1 MKKLFVILLIIIL
14 IPVFI
19 IGGAIGFL
27 KFADLN
33 KYKPQIEEMA
43 QKYAGLDVKI
53 NGDLDIGVSLKPSIE
68 LSDVT
73 INQEDKKL
81 ARIGNALVQIS
92 IMPLLH
98 KEIVV
103 DRVEADNTE
112 IFYGEKDS
120 VLINELNAGMES
132 ADSPINFDFDTTV
145 ANIDIVGKGTVSSLN
160 QIKASGYNQIDL
172 DTVIKAMGYEL
183 NYKGN
188 IDGLKEKIKAVG
200 DYAVAYK
207 SNQIKGNIK
216 ADMENEVPYVQL
228 SAGSDAINVA
238 DFTSKQ
244 QASLSGNWFIKSAA
258 AADYIPNT
266 KIPYDYLKMVNADV
280 TIDVKKIVVDKDIV
294 LTNVKGDATVKDGV
308 FKANIQNVVFMGN
321 TISGSAEVTSPK
333 ALPYVKVNIKGEGF
347 NLQDFQKK
355 NEVKKTGTKK
365 KADLMDLFISSA
377 NASELVANT
386 PIPYQYL
393 KMVNADV
400 NLNLRNLTINKDVAL
415 SDVKTTAAL
424 KNSVLNVNIQNITAG
439 TGTISG
445 TVTLNAAKKSMAMN
459 ISGKNIILQQLYK
472 PLNNSGN
479 EVYVKEGGKSNLL
492 LKINTSGDNT
502 DQYLANMN
510 GQIIGL
516 VDKSVLNVKS
526 LEKLQGNILVQLL
539 NMIKINV
546 NNKNLN
552 MKCAVV
558 RGDITGGTVKFPKGI
573 AFDASDF
580 YLVADGK
587 VNLQNDKLN
596 LDLQPFS
603 GKITD
608 VNISSVL
615 GGLIKISGTIKKP
628 KLGINETATAKN
640 VVGILA
646 SAGAYN
652 VGDMMLSADGAPCHT
667 ALSGT
672 TYADYFP
679 ADKSA
684 KGTVSKGYTNTKDA
698 IKGLGK
704 DIKDQAKGVKNQV
717 KEIGDQLKGL
727 FK

>member
-1 MKKLFVILLIIIL
+1 MKKLFIILLIIIL

-53 NGDLDIGVSLKPSIE
+53 NGDLDVGVSLKPSIE
-68 LSDVT
+68 LSDVVV
-73 INQEDKKL
+73 NQGEKKL

-92 IMPLLH
+92 IMPLFH

-103 DRVEADNTE
+103 DRVETDNTE
-112 IFYGEKDS
+112 IFYGDNDS

-132 ADSPINFDFDTTV
+132 ADTPINFDFDTTA
-145 ANIDIVGKGTVSSLN
+145 ANIDIVGNGTVSSIN
-160 QIKASGYNQIDL
+160 QIKASDYNLIDL
-172 DTVIKAMGYEL
+172 DATVKAMGYEV

-188 IDGLKEKIKAVG
+188 IDGLKEKIKAAG
-200 DYAVAYK
+200 DYVIGYK
-207 SNQIKGNIK
+207 NNQIKGNVK
-216 ADMENEVPYVQL
+216 ADMENEVPYIQL
-228 SAGSDAINVA
+228 SANSDAVNVA

-244 QASLSGNWFIKSAA
+244 QADLSGGWLIKSAA

-266 KIPYDYLKMVNADV
+266 QIPYDYLKMVNADV
-280 TIDVKKIVVDKDIV
+280 TLDVKKIVVDKDIV
-294 LTNVKGDATVKDGV
+294 LTNVKGDASVKNGV

-355 NEVKKTGTKK
+355 NEVKKTTGNK
-365 KADLMDLFISSA
+365 KADLMDLLISSA
-377 NASELVANT
+377 NASELMANT

-400 NLNLRNLTINKDVAL
+400 NLNLQNLLINQDLAL
-415 SDVKTTAAL
+415 SNIKISAAL
-424 KNSVLNVNIQNITAG
+424 KNGVLNADIQNITAG

-445 TVTLNAAKKSMAMN
+445 TVTLNAINKSLATN

-472 PLNNSGN
+472 PFNSASN
-479 EVYVKEGGKSNLL
+479 EVNIKEGGKSNLL

-516 VDKSVLNVKS
+516 VDKSILSVKS

-539 NMIKINV
+539 NMIKINI

-558 RGDITGGTVKFPKGI
+558 RGDISGGTVKFPNGI

-587 VNLQNDKLN
+587 INLQNDKIS

-615 GGLIKISGTIKKP
+615 GGLVKISGTIKNP
-628 KLGINETATAKN
+628 KLGINQTATAKN

-646 SAGAYN
+646 SGGVYN
-652 VGDMMLSADGAPCHT
+652 VGDMMLSSDGAPCHT

-672 TYADYFP
+672 SYADYFP

-684 KGTVSKGYTNTKDA
+684 KGAVSKGYTNTKDA
-698 IKGLGK
+698 IKGLGNE
-704 DIKDQAKGVKNQV
+704 IKDQAKGVKNQV
-717 KEIGDQLKGL
+717 KEIGNQLKGL

>member
-1 MKKLFVILLIIIL
+1 MKKLFIILLIIIL
-14 IPVFI
+14 IPVFL

-33 KYKPQIEEMA
+33 KYKPQIEDMA

-53 NGDLDIGVSLKPSIE
+53 NGDLDIGVSLKPSIQ

-73 INQEDKKL
+73 INQGEKKL
-81 ARIGNALVQIS
+81 ARIGNALVQVS

-103 DRVEADNTE
+103 DRVETDNTE
-112 IFYGEKDS
+112 VFYGDNDS

-132 ADSPINFDFDTTV
+132 GDAPINFDFDTTV
-145 ANIDIVGKGTVSSLN
+145 ADIDIVGKGTVSSLN
-160 QIKASGYNQIDL
+160 QIKASEYNQIDL
-172 DTVIKAMGYEL
+172 ETVIKAMGYEL

-200 DYAVAYK
+200 DYAIAYK

-216 ADMENEVPYVQL
+216 ADLENEVPYIQL

-238 DFTSKQ
+238 DFTAKKQ
-244 QASLSGNWFIKSAA
+244 AALTGGWLIKSAA
-258 AADYIPNT
+258 AAEYIPNT
-266 KIPYDYLKMVNADV
+266 QIPYDYLKMINADV

-294 LTNVKGDATVKDGV
+294 LTNVKGDATVKNGV
-308 FKANIQNVVFMGN
+308 FKANIQNVVFQGN
-321 TISGSAEVTSPK
+321 TISGSAEITSPK
-333 ALPYVKVNIKGEGF
+333 ALPYIKVNIKGEGF

-355 NEVKKTGTKK
+355 NNVKKTTAK
-365 KADLMDLFISSA
+365 KADLMNLLIGSA
-377 NASELVANT
+377 NASELMANT

-393 KMVNADV
+393 KMANADV
-400 NLNLRNLTINKDVAL
+400 NLNLRNLVINQDVAL
-415 SDVKTTAAL
+415 SDIKASASL
-424 KNSVLNVNIQNITAG
+424 KNSVLNTTIQNITAG
-439 TGTISG
+439 GGTISG
-445 TVTLNAAKKSMAMN
+445 TISLNGGKKTMAAD
-459 ISGKNIILQQLYK
+459 ISGKNIKLQQLYK
-472 PLNNSGN
+472 PLNTAGN
-479 EVYVKEGGKSNLL
+479 EVYIKEGGKSELL
-492 LKINTSGDNT
+492 LKLNTSGNNT

-539 NMIKINV
+539 NMVKINI

-552 MKCAVV
+552 LKCAVV
-558 RGDITGGTVKFPKGI
+558 RGDISGGVAKFPKGI

-615 GGLIKISGTIKKP
+615 GGLVKISGTIKNP
-628 KLGINETATAKN
+628 KLGINQTATAKN

-646 SAGAYN
+646 SGGAYN
-652 VGDMMLSADGAPCHT
+652 VGDMMLSADAAPCHT
-667 ALSGT
+667 ALKGT
-672 TYADYFP
+672 GYAEYFP
-679 ADKSA
+679 EDKSA
-684 KGTVSKGYTNTKDA
+684 TGLASKGYTNTKDA
-698 IKGLGK
+698 IKDLGK
-704 DIKDQAKGVKNQV
+704 GIKTQAKDVKNQV
-717 KEIGDQLKGL
+717 KDIGKQLKGL